1 MTFWFPPTQRT
12 NVENLPNNGKTIKN
26 YGFSLYRTASQSQE
40 SIETDC
46 LHLVQRRP
54 DTWLE
59 CHGTP
64 RPAVTRPPPSSWPEA
79 LTSGRERQKYLIE
92 EYLFSPPTN
101 KPTNQKNALTLSKHP
116 CHVRFFEIFSRST
129 LPSSHEGRRPPI
141 QVLQYPTCLL
151 VFREMAPFVAISPF
165 IFDPFSNLWYYSW
178 NPCLI

>member
-1 MTFWFPPTQRT
+1 MTRVPWDP
-12 NVENLPNNGKTIKN
+12 
-26 YGFSLYRTASQSQE
+26 TAS
-40 SIETDC
+40 C
-46 LHLVQRRP
+46 N
-54 DTWLE
+54 
-59 CHGTP
+59 
-64 RPAVTRPPPSSWPEA
+64 PASPSSWPEA

-151 VFREMAPFVAISPF
+151 VFREMAPFVAIYPF
-165 IFDPFSNLWYYSW
+165 LFDPFSTTTGHIPRATLGRIDTPIYST
-178 NPCLI
+178 CLQS